1 MTKLTFWFECLFLP
15 TDQVI
20 DEIYRVLRFIQ
31 NNKTL
36 PRAHEILTELRDISS
51 MAMEHFEEKIIRT
64 LKPTPLTSTSPRFS
78 LPPSLSS
85 LSPHSC
91 KSTAIVSFVLCEI
104 LVIIISLIY
113 AMTVIQ
119 ALRCGS
125 CFCNY
130 RR

>member
-1 MTKLTFWFECLFLP
+1 MLP

-91 KSTAIVSFVLCEI
+91 KSSATVSIVLCEI
-104 LVIIISLIY
+104 FLCFCFLPAMLLTVIFKIISVCLGMDTVVAVSGLTTGIY
-113 AMTVIQ
+113 
-119 ALRCGS
+119 
-125 CFCNY
+125 
-130 RR
+130 